1 MYTTNNIIE
10 SIKSKLN
17 YYLPKKVTNNYSFIK
32 SITKVLINDSLKD
45 FINCRKEYKTKALL
59 NLITDLDF
67 NNNIHRINYD
77 IIQKYVKL
85 EINKHMENIKENEMI
100 KQYETILELEEEE
113 EKSIN
118 EVIINNNVNNEI
130 IE

>member
-1 MYTTNNIIE
+1 
-10 SIKSKLN
+10 
-17 YYLPKKVTNNYSFIK
+17 
-32 SITKVLINDSLKD
+32 
-45 FINCRKEYKTKALL
+45 
-59 NLITDLDF
+59 
-67 NNNIHRINYD
+67 
-77 IIQKYVKL
+77 
-85 EINKHMENIKENEMI
+85 MENIKENEMI

>member
-45 FINCRKEYKTKALL
+45 FINYRKEYKTKALL
-59 NLITDLDF
+59 NLIKDLDF

-100 KQYETILELEEEE
+100 KQYETIL
-113 EKSIN
+113 
-118 EVIINNNVNNEI
+118 
-130 IE
+130 

>member
-1 MYTTNNIIE
+1 
-10 SIKSKLN
+10 
-17 YYLPKKVTNNYSFIK
+17 
-32 SITKVLINDSLKD
+32 
-45 FINCRKEYKTKALL
+45 
-59 NLITDLDF
+59 
-67 NNNIHRINYD
+67 
-77 IIQKYVKL
+77 
-85 EINKHMENIKENEMI
+85 MI